1 MFEHDRTNLF
11 SSNMRCICIFL
22 VSPRDISKALE
33 PFVDRSYV
41 AIWYIDIEEFDPI
54 HDVYLNKKKGRRLR
68 L

>member
-11 SSNMRCICIFL
+11 LSNMRCICIFL

-41 AIWYIDIEEFDPI
+41 AIWYIEYRG
-54 HDVYLNKKKGRRLR
+54 V
-68 L
+68 